1 MAIARLSV
9 KVGRKGKG
17 AQHSAYIAREGKYKN
32 RLERGERL
40 EATDSGNMP
49 AWASA
54 EPQQFWQAADA
65 FERQNG
71 TAYREMEIALPRE
84 LMPEQREALIRDW
97 VRKELGE
104 RHAYQ
109 WAIHVPAA
117 ADGGEQPHCHLMFSE
132 RLNDGI
138 ARDPEQYFKRFN
150 RKTPERGGS
159 QKANTGLDPVTRKAQ
174 LVALRER
181 WEVTCNQHLEHAQ
194 LPERIDMRS
203 YAKQGVSL
211 VPEKKMLPSE
221 WRQPQQ
227 RSVITEYRHIRQEQM
242 RSLKAVQFVEKQEN
256 LAYSP
261 EMTCNMQNFRNKHDL
276 VNGMQRFREDY
287 QQDKEDKV
295 RQAQEARQRL
305 EEQQRQAK
313 QARLLERQRE
323 EHERQERQHAEQKK
337 MQRRRHKPGYDLGF

>member
-17 AQHSAYIAREGKYKN
+17 AQHAAYISREGKYKN

-49 AWASA
+49 AWARA
-54 EPQQFWQAADA
+54 EPPQFWRAADA

-97 VRKELGE
+97 VKQELGE

-109 WAIHVPAA
+109 WAIHVPIA

-159 QKANTGLDPVTRKAQ
+159 QKANTGLDPATRKAQ

-181 WEVTCNQHLEHAQ
+181 WEVTCNQHLERAQ
-194 LPERIDMRS
+194 LSERIDMRS

-256 LAYSP
+256 LTYSP
-261 EMTCNMQNFRNKHDL
+261 EIMRNMQNFQNKHVL
-276 VNGMQRFREDY
+276 FNGMQRFREDY

-295 RQAQEARQRL
+295 RQALEA
-305 EEQQRQAK
+305 QQRQAE
-313 QARLLERQRE
+313 QAKLLERLQRE
-323 EHERQERQHAEQKK
+323 EHEQQERQRAEQKK
-337 MQRRRHKPGYDLGF
+337 MQQRRHKPGYDLGF

>member
-17 AQHSAYIAREGKYKN
+17 AQHAAYIAREGKYAN
-32 RLERGERL
+32 RLEKGEKL
-40 EATDSGNMP
+40 EATDYGNMP

-97 VRKELGE
+97 VKQELGE

-109 WAIHVPAA
+109 WAIHVPTA

-159 QKANTGLDPVTRKAQ
+159 QKANTGLDPATRKAQ

-181 WEVTCNQHLEHAQ
+181 WEVTCNQHLERAQ

-203 YAKQGVSL
+203 YAKQGLDL

-242 RSLKAVQFVEKQEN
+242 RSLKAVQFMEKQEN
-256 LAYSP
+256 LTYSP
-261 EMTCNMQNFRNKHDL
+261 EITCDMQNFRHKHEL
-276 VNGMQRFREDY
+276 FHGVQRFREDY
-287 QQDKEDKV
+287 QAEKV
-295 RQAQEARQRL
+295 RQAQEVQQRL
-305 EEQQRQAK
+305 EEQQRQEQ
-313 QARLLERQRE
+313 QARLDRRLEQQ
-323 EHERQERQHAEQKK
+323 RQEQHQAEQKK
-337 MQRRRHKPGYDLGF
+337 IRRPTPGRGFSR